1 MKEAALKTKEYISVG
16 EGAKRSFGGRQHWLA
31 ETGRPSLAACG
42 CGAVAAADLFL
53 YLARSRP
60 EWETPLCAPLA
71 RSGSLTRESYCEY
84 CLEVARRYARPLPRL
99 GKTGLG
105 LSLGVERYFA
115 ENRINL
121 RAEWRQTAL
130 SRGPESDYLTMLQ
143 NDLPVVMS
151 VPAFP
156 LKVKSLNFYRA
167 ADTKKAPAD
176 AYRYRERSGH
186 FVTAIALRPLGDGL
200 ALEISSWG
208 RRFYLDWEE
217 YLAAAHRG
225 AGLLTCGYILLR
237 PSAARG

>member
-1 MKEAALKTKEYISVG
+1 MNEAALKTKEYISVE
-16 EGAKRSFGGRQHWLA
+16 EGVKRSFGGRQHWLA
-31 ETGRPSLAACG
+31 EAGKPTLAECG

-71 RSGSLTRESYCEY
+71 RSGSLSTQSYCEY
-84 CLEVARRYARPLPRL
+84 CREVARLYARPLPKL

-105 LSLGVERYFA
+105 LSLGIERYFA
-115 ENRINL
+115 DNRINL
-121 RAEWRQTAL
+121 RAEWRQAFL
-130 SRGPESDYLTMLQ
+130 SRGIRSDYMNMLQ

-151 VPAFP
+151 IPAFP
-156 LKVKSLNFYRA
+156 LKIKSLNFYRA
-167 ADTKKAPAD
+167 ASTKKAPAD
-176 AYRYRERSGH
+176 AYRYRERAGH
-186 FVTAIALRPLGDGL
+186 FVTACALRPIGEGL

-217 YLAAAHRG
+217 YLHSARRG

-237 PSAARG
+237 PSV